1 MASLQSYS
9 NDSCIWAGK
18 PPILNKT
25 PWDESY
31 SSNRVSDENQQLC
44 RNDDYNE
51 EREGGGTLVP
61 DQLEQVG
68 GPSSGVRFDT
78 DIYYLQFPM
87 YIIQNVL
94 YLGVRV

>member
-1 MASLQSYS
+1 MMKIS
-9 NDSCIWAGK
+9 SCVGTMI
-18 PPILNKT
+18 IT
-25 PWDESY
+25 R
-31 SSNRVSDENQQLC
+31 RV
-44 RNDDYNE
+44 RV
-51 EREGGGTLVP
+51 RGTLVP

-68 GPSSGVRFDT
+68 GPRSGVRFDT

>member
-1 MASLQSYS
+1 M
-9 NDSCIWAGK
+9 K
-18 PPILNKT
+18 
-25 PWDESY
+25 SY
-31 SSNRVSDENQQLC
+31 SSTCVSDENQQLC

-51 EREGGGTLVP
+51 EGGWGETLVP

-68 GPSSGVRFDT
+68 GPRSGVRFDT